1 MAKRIAIITGA
12 SSGLGREF
20 IKQLDLLGED
30 LFPAEEDGLPVRP
43 FDAFWVIARRKDRL
57 EELAEGTKTPVR
69 VLPCDL
75 TDKKAVSDLA
85 ALLEKEQPDVRLL
98 INAAGFGKIGS
109 WRDIPLEQVDQMI
122 DLNCRAAVDMTQI
135 CLPHMQADA
144 HVMEI
149 CSTAAFQPFQYLNVY
164 AASKAF
170 LYRYSRA
177 LSMELRKDRIHVTAV
192 CPYWIKDT
200 EFIPVAQ
207 KTERVRAASTAF
219 PLRTR
224 WTTSRR
230 GRSPMPPWGLRSP
243 RQAPCARCTGSLQ
256 NSSPPT
262 FSCGCLRASGG
273 SDLNSYAGNSPWF
286 RRTTLLPASI
296 FLSRSRSSSIRTMRC
311 VPSFARRTQRT
322 FGFSPS
328 DSSSQP

>member
-1 MAKRIAIITGA
+1 MAERIAIITGA

-135 CLPHMQADA
+135 CLRP
-144 HVMEI
+144 
-149 CSTAAFQPFQYLNVY
+149 
-164 AASKAF
+164 
-170 LYRYSRA
+170 
-177 LSMELRKDRIHVTAV
+177 
-192 CPYWIKDT
+192 
-200 EFIPVAQ
+200 
-207 KTERVRAASTAF
+207 
-219 PLRTR
+219 
-224 WTTSRR
+224 
-230 GRSPMPPWGLRSP
+230 
-243 RQAPCARCTGSLQ
+243 
-256 NSSPPT
+256 
-262 FSCGCLRASGG
+262 
-273 SDLNSYAGNSPWF
+273 
-286 RRTTLLPASI
+286 
-296 FLSRSRSSSIRTMRC
+296 
-311 VPSFARRTQRT
+311 
-322 FGFSPS
+322 FSPS
-328 DSSSQP
+328 ST